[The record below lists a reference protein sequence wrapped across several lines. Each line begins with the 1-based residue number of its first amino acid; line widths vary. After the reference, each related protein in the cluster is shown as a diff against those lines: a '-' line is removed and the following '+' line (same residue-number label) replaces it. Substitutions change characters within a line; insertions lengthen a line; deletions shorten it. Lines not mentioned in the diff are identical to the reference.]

1 MTMRE
6 EEKEEKKEI
15 KARDRTKSGKGGVI
29 CGEMKFHCV

>member
-15 KARDRTKSGKGGVI
+15 KARDRTKSGKGG
-29 CGEMKFHCV
+29 GSFAEK